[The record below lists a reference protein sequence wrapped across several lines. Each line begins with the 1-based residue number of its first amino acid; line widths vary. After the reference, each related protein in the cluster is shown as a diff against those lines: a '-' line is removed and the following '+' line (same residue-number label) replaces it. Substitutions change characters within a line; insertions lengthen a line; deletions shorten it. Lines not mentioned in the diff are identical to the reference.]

1 MMEYRL
7 QFRDVWANFDLLLW
21 GAAYS
26 LILCIIAGI
35 VGMAIGVVAA
45 ETRRNGPRWGRA
57 IVAVYVEV
65 IRNTPFIVQLFF
77 LFFGLSSAGL
87 RLSPEVAA
95 AIALTIN
102 IGAYFCEIIRA
113 GLEAT
118 PRGQIEAARALGLRD
133 WRIFRAIVLPPAL
146 SQAYPALTSQFVLVF
161 LGSAVISQI
170 SAPDLTFQ
178 AQFLQ
183 SRTFRAF
190 EIYFVVTALYVAM
203 ALGFKLLFAQSEKH
217 LFPWKGAR

>member
-1 MMEYRL
+1 MNYKM
-7 QFRDVWANFDLLLW
+7 QFREVWSNFDMLLW

-26 LILCIIAGI
+26 LVLCCIAGFL
-35 VGMAIGVVAA
+35 GLAIGIAAA
-45 ETRRNGPRWGRA
+45 EARRTGPRWAR
-57 IVAVYVEV
+57 VLVSVYVEA

-77 LFFGLSSAGL
+77 LFFGLSSSGL

-118 PRGQIEAARALGLRD
+118 PPGQIEAARALGLRD

-146 SQAYPALTSQFVLVF
+146 SKAYPALTSQFVLVF

-190 EIYFVVTALYVAM
+190 EIYFVVTAMYVAM
-203 ALGFKLLFAQSEKH
+203 ALSFKLMFTRAERL
-217 LFPWKGAR
+217 LFPWKGVR

>member
-1 MMEYRL
+1 MTYQL
-7 QFRDVWANFDLLLW
+7 QFRDVWNNFDLLLW
-21 GAAYS
+21 GAGYTLA
-26 LILCIIAGI
+26 LCILAGI
-35 VGMAIGVVAA
+35 TGLAIGIITA
-45 ETRRNGPRWGRA
+45 ETRRSGPRWA
-57 IVAVYVEV
+57 KVFIAAYVEL
-65 IRNTPFIVQLFF
+65 IRNTPFIIQLFF
-77 LFFGLSSAGL
+77 LFFGLSSTGI

-102 IGAYFCEIIRA
+102 IGAYFCEIVRA

-118 PRGQIEAARALGLRD
+118 PRGQVEAAQALGLRK
-133 WRIFRAIVLPPAL
+133 WRIFRTIVLPPAL

-190 EIYFVVTALYVAM
+190 EIYFVVTAMYVSM
-203 ALGFKLLFAQSEKH
+203 ALGFRLLFVRAQAFF
-217 LFPWKGAR
+217 FPWKEAR

>member
-1 MMEYRL
+1 MNYTL
-7 QFRDVWANFDLLLW
+7 QFREVWANFDMLLW

-26 LILCIIAGI
+26 LILCIIAGFA
-35 VGMAIGVVAA
+35 GLTIGIIAA
-45 ETRRNGPRWGRA
+45 ETRRTGPRWARVL
-57 IVAVYVEV
+57 VAAYVEV

-77 LFFGLSSAGL
+77 LFFGLASAGL
-87 RLSPEVAA
+87 RLSPEIAA

-190 EIYFVVTALYVAM
+190 EIYFVVTGLYVAM
-203 ALGFKLLFAQSEKH
+203 ALSFKLLFAQAERR
-217 LFPWKGAR
+217 LFPWKGSR

>member
-1 MMEYRL
+1 MTYKL
-7 QFRDVWANFDLLLW
+7 QFREVWNNFDMLLW

-26 LILCIIAGI
+26 LILCTLAGLI
-35 VGMAIGVVAA
+35 GLAIGIAAA
-45 ETRRNGPRWGRA
+45 EGRRNGPRWVRVL
-57 IVAVYVEV
+57 VAVYVET

-77 LFFGLSSAGL
+77 LFFGLSSSGL

-95 AIALTIN
+95 ATALTVN

-118 PRGQIEAARALGLRD
+118 PAGQIEAARALGLRD
-133 WRIFRAIVLPPAL
+133 GRIFRTIVLPPAL

-190 EIYFVVTALYVAM
+190 EIYFVVTALYVGI
-203 ALGFKLLFAQSEKH
+203 ALSFKLLFARAEPR
-217 LFPWKGAR
+217 LFPWKEAR

>member
-1 MMEYRL
+1 MTYQL
-7 QFRDVWANFDLLLW
+7 QFREVWSHFDLLLW

-26 LILCIIAGI
+26 LILCILAGI
-35 VGMAIGVVAA
+35 FGLVIGIAA
-45 ETRRNGPRWGRA
+45 SEFRRSGPRWVKVLTA
-57 IVAVYVEV
+57 AYVEL

-77 LFFGLSSAGL
+77 LFFSLSSAGI

-95 AIALTIN
+95 AIALTVN
-102 IGAYFCEIIRA
+102 IGAYFCEIVRA

-118 PRGQIEAARALGLRD
+118 PQGQFEAAHALGLRK

-146 SQAYPALTSQFVLVF
+146 CQAYPALTSQFVLVF

-190 EIYFVVTALYVAM
+190 EIYFVVTAMYVAM
-203 ALGFKLLFAQSEKH
+203 ALGFKLLFVRAETF
-217 LFPWKGAR
+217 LFPWKEAR

>member
-1 MMEYRL
+1 MNYQM
-7 QFRDVWANFDLLLW
+7 QFREVWNNFDLLLW

-26 LILCIIAGI
+26 LVLCIIAG
-35 VGMAIGVVAA
+35 VLGLAIGIAAA
-45 ETRRNGPRWGRA
+45 EIRRSGPRWGRVL
-57 IVAVYVEV
+57 VAAYVEV

-77 LFFGLSSAGL
+77 LFFGLSSSGL
-87 RLSPEVAA
+87 RLSPEIAA

-118 PRGQIEAARALGLRD
+118 PKGQFEAARALGLRD

-190 EIYFVVTALYVAM
+190 EIYFVVTAMYVAM
-203 ALGFKLLFAQSEKH
+203 ALSFKLLFARAETA

>member
-1 MMEYRL
+1 MNYKL
-7 QFRDVWANFDLLLW
+7 QFRDVWNNFDMLLW

-26 LILCIIAGI
+26 LILCIIAGFI
-35 VGMAIGVVAA
+35 GLAIGVAAA
-45 ETRRNGPRWGRA
+45 EIRRDGPRWGKA
-57 IVAVYVEV
+57 LVAVYVEV

-77 LFFGLSSAGL
+77 LFFGLSSSGI

-113 GLEAT
+113 GLEST
-118 PRGQIEAARALGLRD
+118 PKGQFEAARALGLRK

-190 EIYFVVTALYVAM
+190 EIYFVVTAMYVVM
-203 ALGFKLLFAQSEKH
+203 ALGFKLIFARAESV